1 MTKFLGAYL
10 FLCID
15 ILLSR
20 QRFLP
25 RKHVRIRLS
34 TNLAMETAGIGK
46 GTMKGSFRNTKPY
59 LRKIGKDEKQ
69 NTGLKIPDTIVE
81 HEPRSLS
88 VQSKTQSSTLKG
100 IVMNGTQ
107 SS

>member
-1 MTKFLGAYL
+1 
-10 FLCID
+10 
-15 ILLSR
+15 
-20 QRFLP
+20 
-25 RKHVRIRLS
+25 
-34 TNLAMETAGIGK
+34 
-46 GTMKGSFRNTKPY
+46 MKGSFRNTKPY